1 MQCAWV
7 GDLKTHQHRC
17 KNPAEFLPVDFKRIG
32 LRSYRLALERS
43 IDLNEDKRKSGGF
56 GFIGWQ
62 GLCEMYIS
70 KSLWSDRGVSD
81 TET

>member
-1 MQCAWV
+1 MGRRSENSSTSLQISQSSCQLISRRV
-7 GDLKTHQHRC
+7 
-17 KNPAEFLPVDFKRIG
+17 G
-32 LRSYRLALERS
+32 LRSSRLALEKS

-56 GFIGWQ
+56 GSIGWQ

>member
-1 MQCAWV
+1 MGTRSENSSTSLQISQSSFQLISRRV
-7 GDLKTHQHRC
+7 
-17 KNPAEFLPVDFKRIG
+17 G
-32 LRSYRLALERS
+32 LRSSRLALEKS
-43 IDLNEDKRKSGGF
+43 IDLNEDKRKSGS
-56 GFIGWQ
+56 IGWQ